1 MSRRRVVLA
10 TFPAQGHIN
19 PALQFAKRLL
29 KAGTDVTF
37 FTSVYAWR
45 RMAKTTSSP
54 PGLHFVAF
62 SDGYDDGL
70 KPGGDGGRYMSEMK
84 ARGREALRALLLST
98 DAAFLVYSHLFAW
111 AAEVARDA
119 HVPSALLW
127 VEPATVLCIYHFY
140 FNGHA
145 AAIDAGSDEIQLPGL
160 PPLEQRDLPTFLL
173 PETPERFKSM
183 MREKLETLD
192 GEEGKA
198 KVLVNTFD
206 ALEPDALAA
215 IDRYELIGIG
225 PLIPSAYLGGG
236 DPSDKS
242 YGGDL
247 FKKSDDEGCAA
258 WLDAQPPSSVV
269 YVSFGSV
276 LKLPKAQMEEI
287 AKALLASARPFL
299 WVIRQQQHNE
309 EDEAEEELS
318 SITELRKLGKMV
330 SWCSQ
335 LEILGHAS
343 VGCFV
348 THCGWNSAV
357 ESLGLGVPVVAVP
370 QWFDQATN
378 AKLME
383 DVWGSGVRVRVN
395 EGGGVDGC
403 ELQRCIEM
411 VIDGGEKSRAVREN
425 ASKWKALAREAMAEN
440 GSSIKNLDTFL
451 QQVIGNLV

>member
-1 MSRRRVVLA
+1 MGRRRVVLA
-10 TFPAQGHIN
+10 VFPAQGHIN

-45 RMAKTTSSP
+45 RMANSTSP
-54 PGLHFVAF
+54 PGLNFEAF

-84 ARGREALRALLLST
+84 SRGREALRGLLLTT

-119 HVPSALLW
+119 HLPSALLW

-145 AAIDAGSDEIQLPGL
+145 AAIDAGSDEIHLPRL
-160 PPLEQRDLPTFLL
+160 PPLQQRDLPTFLL
-173 PETPERFKSM
+173 PATPPRFKAV
-183 MREKLETLD
+183 MREKMETLD

-215 IDRYELIGIG
+215 IDGYELVGIG
-225 PLIPSAYLGGG
+225 PLIPSAFLDGG

-247 FKKSDDEGCAA
+247 FKKTDDGGCAA
-258 WLDAQPPSSVV
+258 WLDAQAPSSVV

-287 AKALLASARPFL
+287 AEALLACARPFL
-299 WVIRQQQHNE
+299 WVIRQHQHE
-309 EDEAEEELS
+309 EEEEEEEELS
-318 SITELRKLGKMV
+318 SIKEVRKLGKIV
-330 SWCSQ
+330 TWCSQ

-343 VGCFV
+343 LGCFV
-348 THCGWNSAV
+348 THCGWNSAA
-357 ESLGLGVPVVAVP
+357 ESLALGVPVVAVP
-370 QWFDQATN
+370 QWFDQGTN

-411 VIDGGEKSRAVREN
+411 VMDGGDKSRLLRLN
-425 ASKWKALAREAMAEN
+425 ANKWKDLAREAMSEN
-440 GSSIKNLDTFL
+440 GSSVKNLDAFM
-451 QQVIGNLV
+451 QQVLPL

>member
-1 MSRRRVVLA
+1 MGRRRVVLA

-45 RMAKTTSSP
+45 RMTNSSAAASP
-54 PGLHFVAF
+54 PGLDFVSF

-70 KPGGDGGRYMSEMK
+70 KPGGDSGRYMSEMK
-84 ARGREALRALLLST
+84 ARGREALRGLLLRT
-98 DAAFLVYSHLFAW
+98 DAAFLVYSHLFSW
-111 AAEVARDA
+111 AAEVARGA
-119 HVPSALLW
+119 HLPSALLW

-145 AAIDAGSDEIQLPGL
+145 AAIDAGSDDIRLPLL

-183 MREKLETLD
+183 MREKLESLD
-192 GEEGKA
+192 AGGAGNEKV

-215 IDRYELIGIG
+215 LDRYELMGIG
-225 PLIPSAYLGGG
+225 PLIPSAHLDGR

-247 FKKSDDEGCAA
+247 FRRPDDDGCAT

-269 YVSFGSV
+269 YVSFGSM
-276 LKLPKAQMEEI
+276 LKLPKAQKEGI
-287 AKALLASARPFL
+287 AEALLASARPFL
-299 WVIRQQQHNE
+299 WVIRRDEDEEE
-309 EDEAEEELS
+309 EDEEELS
-318 SITELRKLGKMV
+318 FAAELRKLGKTV
-330 SWCSQ
+330 AWCSQ
-335 LEILGHAS
+335 LEVLGHAA

-357 ESLGLGVPVVAVP
+357 ESLSLGVPVVAVP

-383 DVWGSGVRVRVN
+383 DVWGCGVRV
-395 EGGGVDGC
+395 EGGGGG
-403 ELQRCIEM
+403 ELRRCIEM
-411 VIDGGEKSRAVREN
+411 VMDGGERSRAVREN
-425 ASKWKALAREAMAEN
+425 ARKWKDLAREAMAEN
-440 GSSIKNLDTFL
+440 GSSLNNLHAFL
-451 QQVIGNLV
+451 QPI